1 MSQITEYECAISGI
15 TTEATL
21 EHEKDGLGT
30 LPPGWTR
37 LTVER
42 REVNMK
48 WVAIRDLKI
57 AMVENI
63 LKQYPEEQ
71 REIQRLAIT
80 LQVEAQLA
88 ALESITPPY
97 VSSKEV
103 VYLAPRDANS
113 AIKEVIDDLRENLGL
128 ESLMYEDDDEDET
141 EPEAAPEAVA
151 APRVEDKT
159 EAKAPSKP
167 GPKKKA

>member
-1 MSQITEYECAISGI
+1 MSQINEYECAISGI
-15 TTEATL
+15 TTEASL

-57 AMVENI
+57 AMIENI

-103 VYLAPRDANS
+103 VYLAPRDA
-113 AIKEVIDDLRENLGL
+113 APEIKRVIDDMRDNFGL
-128 ESLMYEDDDEDET
+128 ESLTYEDADEEDADEPLP
-141 EPEAAPEAVA
+141 PEMTAPA
-151 APRVEDKT
+151 
-159 EAKAPSKP
+159 
-167 GPKKKA
+167 PKKASKEKA

>member
-1 MSQITEYECAISGI
+1 MSGITEYECAISGI
-15 TTEATL
+15 TAPGTI
-21 EHEKDGLGT
+21 EHDKDGLGT

-42 REVNMK
+42 RDVNMK
-48 WVAIRDLKI
+48 WLAVRDLKT

-80 LQVEAQLA
+80 LQVDAQFA
-88 ALESITPPY
+88 ALEAATPPY
-97 VSSKEV
+97 IAAKEI

-113 AIKEVIDDLRENLGL
+113 AIKDVIDDLRENLGL
-128 ESLMYEDDDEDET
+128 ESLLYEDDDADEDEQD
-141 EPEAAPEAVA
+141 EPEAAPVEA
-151 APRVEDKT
+151 PKT
-159 EAKAPSKP
+159 AETAKPAKTKKP
-167 GPKKKA
+167 